1 MKGGAGTH
9 RFPRRLPFSCW
20 PYRGRSAAAPPKDH
34 VRKLVSLPPA
44 LADRVVDYRFRH
56 RLASETAAIRELIE
70 KALDADD
77 REDRRKEQGR

>member
-1 MKGGAGTH
+1 M
-9 RFPRRLPFSCW
+9 
-20 PYRGRSAAAPPKDH
+20 
-34 VRKLVSLPPA
+34 RKLVSLPPA